1 VVLAR
6 KSWTAYLLLAIK
18 TIFIIS
24 CISILSWAFNGRLI
38 ATLPFL
44 AIVLAWSIYRFLM
57 LRSYNLYY
65 DKDGVWIYSGVL
77 PWNKGV
83 NGVKWRDIDEALMM
97 QSLWS
102 WMFKSY
108 AMVLKQ
114 RFTKETEIW
123 LTHMRQGDVAVT
135 TINQMLFK
143 KFSDSKSG

>member
-1 VVLAR
+1 
-6 KSWTAYLLLAIK
+6 
-18 TIFIIS
+18 
-24 CISILSWAFNGRLI
+24 
-38 ATLPFL
+38 
-44 AIVLAWSIYRFLM
+44 M